1 MTFSRLQNLMATA
14 VVENLDFTNMAR
26 FCADRSDENANPPS
40 SRKKEIFPSEGD
52 SSDLYQGENS
62 DSNLK
67 RGGRFR
73 QVRHAYLGFA
83 GHIRTDVPKSI
94 IISSDEKRDFVV
106 RRMIIY
112 TFFYRNNVF
121 Y

>member
-1 MTFSRLQNLMATA
+1 MATA

-26 FCADRSDENANPPS
+26 FCADRSDENANPPG
-40 SRKKEIFPSEGD
+40 SRKKELFPSEGD
-52 SSDLYQGENS
+52 SSDLYQEENS

-83 GHIRTDVPKSI
+83 GHIRADVPKSI
-94 IISSDEKRDFVV
+94 FISLEEKRDFVV
-106 RRMIIY
+106 RGMLFII
-112 TFFYRNNVF
+112 FF
-121 Y
+121 

>member
-1 MTFSRLQNLMATA
+1 MATA
-14 VVENLDFTNMAR
+14 VVENLDFTNIAR
-26 FCADRSDENANPPS
+26 FSVDPSDENANAPNI
-40 SRKKEIFPSEGD
+40 RKRETFPSDID
-52 SSDLYQGENS
+52 SSDVYQGENS

-94 IISSDEKRDFVV
+94 FTPPDEKRDYVV
-106 RRMIIY
+106 RGMILPI
-112 TFFYRNNVF
+112 FFFKAICDVF
-121 Y
+121 LLIKN